1 MAEQKKEPLIIKGG
15 GFPAYMQ
22 PDSQGDAPPVSTQP
36 LRGTTPE
43 AFHKPVTPAKPE
55 SDDELDAWFDEPK
68 KKRKPG
74 RPKGS
79 KNKKTLSREASRE
92 NLADQAAAA
101 APQPTPG
108 VAMDVPSPSVAD
120 IHYLRNDV
128 PAQQPPPARPNPP
141 RVPAHQPHS
150 HPAGSAGAAFPQP
163 RPSPLSAQ
171 RLEATDAI
179 LRAHATF
186 AKKLDMPPITRQE
199 LNGMSDADFNAYAV
213 LIHKHME
220 KLENTVD
227 LEEMGVFFVLRAF
240 CSLDRIPDFYEAK
253 TGKEAPSFL
262 RAFEFFKL
270 DGPNIDTIG
279 VLEASPVFRSALREF
294 LREQSLMDI
303 VEQMDPTTKLLAV
316 TTMILG
322 GGILTNL
329 GLCEPDMILD
339 TMGVDKKIHA
349 DRIKPRVR
357 QAKNEVN
364 NIFRPRKENPVPE
377 EEEEGGVVGGNVPE
391 YVNQEK

>member
-1 MAEQKKEPLIIKGG
+1 
-15 GFPAYMQ
+15 
-22 PDSQGDAPPVSTQP
+22 
-36 LRGTTPE
+36 
-43 AFHKPVTPAKPE
+43 
-55 SDDELDAWFDEPK
+55 
-68 KKRKPG
+68 
-74 RPKGS
+74 
-79 KNKKTLSREASRE
+79 
-92 NLADQAAAA
+92 
-101 APQPTPG
+101 
-108 VAMDVPSPSVAD
+108 
-120 IHYLRNDV
+120 
-128 PAQQPPPARPNPP
+128 
-141 RVPAHQPHS
+141 
-150 HPAGSAGAAFPQP
+150 
-163 RPSPLSAQ
+163 
-171 RLEATDAI
+171 
-179 LRAHATF
+179 
-186 AKKLDMPPITRQE
+186 MPPITRQE